1 VWLGDVD
8 ATSEVEAIEI
18 DAEQFAQDANRF
30 VAVRRG

>member
-18 DAEQFAQDANRF
+18 DAEQFAGRQS
-30 VAVRRG
+30 VRGG